1 MVRRGRI
8 WCAVLTASV
17 SCNAPIEIA
26 QEERMDMRISI
37 SMENIITRASDP
49 DEQLLTDLTVM
60 IFDTEG
66 CLEDSRWFSKA
77 DLDKNIR
84 PSYDISLIKGKKYNM
99 YACANI
105 GRRFNVRSMEE
116 LMDLKCNLV
125 YPDDYREGIPMAG
138 KIEEAVIDD
147 ETSEIRIPLERMMAK
162 ISLCIDRRK
171 LSEDV
176 TMNVSSV
183 RIGNCPKEATL
194 FTSNS
199 VKEHSTCFPVGFMR
213 SESECSIL
221 NRNITNGISGSV
233 SLYMLENM
241 QGNFG
246 IPGIEEES
254 DKVFDRLDPRQ
265 ETCSY
270 VELWLDYESPSHH
283 SIDKPLIYRFYL
295 GKDTNSLDVERNC
308 HYHITI
314 IPEDDGLTEDSW
326 RVDKTGIQEK
336 DQDIFFEMIPS
347 GYLQGTVGET
357 VHVMC
362 RFQPEDAEFDIGLEE
377 LEEDRQR
384 GLYDYIIDEDGHG
397 VTLSLKSPGTGI
409 LYMTVGEPVNESG
422 LLVLEINRM

>member
-1 MVRRGRI
+1 MARRGRI

-26 QEERMDMRISI
+26 QGEQMDVSISI
-37 SMENIITRASDP
+37 CTEDISTRASDP
-49 DEQLLTDLTVM
+49 DEQLMTDLTVM
-60 IFDTEG
+60 IFGTDG
-66 CLEDSRWFSKA
+66 CLEDSRWFSKE
-77 DLDKNIR
+77 DLDKNKL
-84 PSYDISLIKGKKYNM
+84 PVFDVTLIKGKKYNI

-105 GRRFNVRSMEE
+105 GRTFSVRSMEE
-116 LMDLKCNLV
+116 LFKLKCNLV

-138 KIEEAVIDD
+138 KVEDAVIDD
-147 ETSEIRIPLERMMAK
+147 GTSEIRIPLERMMAK
-162 ISLCIDRRK
+162 ISLCVDRRR

-194 FTSNS
+194 FSSSS
-199 VKEHSTCFPVGFMR
+199 VKEHSGCFPVGFIR
-213 SESECSIL
+213 SESECSML
-221 NRNITNGISGSV
+221 NTNISNGISGSV

-241 QGNFG
+241 QGEFCV
-246 IPGIEEES
+246 PGIEEES

-270 VELWLDYESPSHH
+270 IEVWLDYESSSHH

-314 IPEDDGLTEDSW
+314 IPEDNGLKEDSW
-326 RVDKTGIQEK
+326 RVDKTGIHEK
-336 DQDIFFEMIPS
+336 DQTVFFEMTPS
-347 GYLQGTVGET
+347 GYMQGYVGET
-357 VHVMC
+357 VHVSC
-362 RFQPEDAEFDIGLEE
+362 RFQPEEAEFDIGLEE

-409 LYMTVGEPVNESG
+409 LYMTAGEPVNESG
-422 LLVLEINRM
+422 LLVIEINKM